1 MVRGTYH
8 EMPGLSLSLQD
19 ARRLFGLPADTC
31 RVVLPRRDRHA
42 EENRRRR
49 IYERDGGCGL
59 AHVDRERAKREKGNA
74 MEKSILTAAKRAV
87 VRTTGSGS
95 ILWIN
100 DAAAR
105 MLNLGQRA
113 APGRNLL
120 TFFNGGRVRL
130 QQELVRASTG
140 QVCELKADLRPR
152 ERRPLGVRIDLTAAE
167 ERGEIEW
174 LMEPANQ

>member
-1 MVRGTYH
+1 M
-8 EMPGLSLSLQD
+8 D
-19 ARRLFGLPADTC
+19 
-31 RVVLPRRDRHA
+31 
-42 EENRRRR
+42 
-49 IYERDGGCGL
+49 
-59 AHVDRERAKREKGNA
+59 
-74 MEKSILTAAKRAV
+74 KSIFTAAKRAV

-140 QVCELKADLRPR
+140 QVCELQADLRPR